1 MTASLPWWG
10 YFAAGLIF
18 GSTLT
23 FLWHVLSQNRL
34 QKRIQTLESERKLA
48 EKERL
53 FLEESL
59 KKMEST
65 FQALAS
71 RTLQSNSDELV
82 KRASEQMQ
90 AIVQPLQTNL
100 LQLGNYVHELEQKR
114 EGAYSGLKEQIR
126 ALNEAYQHL
135 QSSTQELTQA
145 LKSTRS
151 RGQWGELQL
160 RRVVELAGM
169 LEHVDFNVQVS
180 GNGVRPDL
188 LIHLPNG
195 GHLPVDAKTP
205 FDAYLKATA
214 TRDDEEASTYLQA
227 HARALKEHIRQ
238 LSSKAYWQAFDP
250 APEFVVLFVP
260 NEAMLSAALQH
271 DPDLLDYAIRQQV
284 MLTSPITLLALLR
297 TIGWGWTQNALAE
310 NAKAIAQQG
319 NELYSRLQTF
329 TGHLA
334 NLQKHL
340 GNAIESYNQ
349 AIGSLES
356 RVAPAVRR
364 LREMGIGESDF
375 SLPEKV
381 DTRPRS
387 LQNPFDEQH

>member
-10 YFAAGLIF
+10 YFIAGFIF
-18 GSTLT
+18 GVTLT
-23 FLWHVLSQNRL
+23 FIWHLVRQSQL
-34 QKRIQTLESERKLA
+34 QGRIQALESDRKLA
-48 EKERL
+48 EKECL

-59 KKMEST
+59 KEMENT
-65 FQALAS
+65 FQAVAS
-71 RTLQSNSDELV
+71 RILQSSSDELV

-90 AIVQPLQTNL
+90 AIVQPLQND
-100 LQLGNYVHELEQKR
+100 LQQLDNHVHELERKR
-114 EGAYSGLKEQIR
+114 EGAYSGLQEQIR
-126 ALNEAYQHL
+126 ALNEAHLRL

-195 GHLPVDAKTP
+195 GHLPVDAKAP
-205 FDAYLKATA
+205 FDAYLKTTSATE
-214 TRDDEEASTYLQA
+214 EEAARHLQA
-227 HARALKEHIRQ
+227 HARALKEHVRQ
-238 LSSKAYWQAFDP
+238 LSSKGYWKAFDP

-271 DPDLLDYAIRQQV
+271 DPDLLDFAIQQRV

-297 TIGWGWTQNALAE
+297 TVAWGWMQNALAE
-310 NAKAIAQQG
+310 NAKAIARQG
-319 NELYSRLQTF
+319 NELYSRLETF
-329 TGHLA
+329 IGHLA
-334 NLQKHL
+334 HLQKHL
-340 GNAIESYNQ
+340 GNAVESYNQ

-356 RVAPAVRR
+356 RVAPAVRA
-364 LREMGIGESDF
+364 LREMGIGESDLV
-375 SLPEKV
+375 LPKKV
-381 DTRPRS
+381 DTQPRS
-387 LQNPFDEQH
+387 LQNPFNGQP